1 MMPVTRPMVR
11 WRRSKLVASTALVVV
26 LSAVQPALLAQGG
39 PGDGQHWVGTWA
51 TALVAR
57 PPQDPAQTPPPAQP
71 AVHFNN
77 QTIRQ
82 IVRTSLGGERV
93 RVVLSNTFGTAPL
106 SIGAARVALRDKDAA
121 IVAKSDRALTF
132 GGRAQTTI
140 PAGAMIVSDEVDL
153 TLPSAAD
160 LAIDVYL
167 PGDTSSGTSPLTM
180 HTTGLSTGYASAPGN
195 HTGAATLPGATTMQS
210 WYFLARV
217 EVRAP
222 AAVGAVVTY
231 GDSITD
237 GTRSTPDTNNRWPD
251 HLARRLVAQNLRMG
265 VLNAGIGGN
274 QVLVDGNG
282 ANALARFDRDVLVQ
296 PGVTDVTVLVGINDI
311 RRTSPTPE
319 TLIAAYRQLI
329 LRARTAGLR
338 IYGATLTPCEGATR
352 WTPEVEATR
361 LAVNEWIRT
370 SGDYDAVID
379 FDAAVRD
386 PKQPSKFLPEYD
398 SGDHLHPSD
407 TGYRAMAEAV
417 DLGLFRAAQRQPT
430 AATAR

>member
-1 MMPVTRPMVR
+1 MVR

-57 PPQDPAQTPPPAQP
+57 PPQDAAQP
-71 AVHFNN
+71 APAEPPLHFND
-77 QTIRQ
+77 QTLRQ
-82 IVRTSLGGERV
+82 IVHTSLGGDRL
-93 RVVLSNTFGTAPL
+93 RVVLSNTFGTTPL
-106 SIGAARVALRDKDAA
+106 EVGAARVALRGKAA
-121 IVAKSDRALTF
+121 IVAGSARPLTF
-132 GGRAQTTI
+132 SGRAATSI
-140 PAGAMIVSDEVDL
+140 PAGATVVSDPVDL
-153 TLPSAAD
+153 SVPQAAD

-167 PGDTSSGTSPLTM
+167 PGNTASGSSPLTM
-180 HTTGLSTGYASAPGN
+180 HSTGLSTGYVSAPGN
-195 HTGAATLPGATTMQS
+195 HTGAAVLPVARTVQS
-210 WYFLARV
+210 WHFLARV

-222 AAVGAVVTY
+222 AAVGAVVTF

-251 HLARRLVAQNLRMG
+251 HLARRFAAAGIRMG

-274 QVLVDGNG
+274 QVLIDGNG
-282 ANALARFDRDVLVQ
+282 VNALARFDRDVLVQ
-296 PGVTDVTVLVGINDI
+296 PGITHVTVLVGINDI
-311 RRTSPTPE
+311 RRTSPSPE

-329 LRARTAGLR
+329 LRARAAGLR
-338 IYGATLTPCEGATR
+338 IYGATLTPCEGASR
-352 WTPEVEATR
+352 WTKEVEATR

-370 SGDYDAVID
+370 RGEYDAVID

-386 PKQPSKFLPEYD
+386 PKQPSKFLPEFD

-407 TGYRAMAEAV
+407 AGYKAMADAI

-430 AATAR
+430 TAAAR